1 MKKYLQIIGGTH
13 RGQKIAFDHNDALR
27 PTSGKLKEIL
37 FNWIQFEIEDAHCL
51 DLFSGSGSL
60 AFEALSRGAAS
71 LTVIEKN
78 KKCYLNII
86 NNNKLFKFEDRF
98 QSYFLDAFVWIKR
111 NELTAF
117 DFIFIDP
124 PFDKD
129 YVTKILKILAEH
141 KNLKSSCKIYIEMSK
156 RESFELPNNFSI
168 LKEKKLGEVK
178 AYLIKNED

>member
-60 AFEALSRGAAS
+60 AFEALSRGATS

-98 QSYFLDAFVWIKR
+98 QSYFLDAFVWVKR

-156 RESFELPNNFSI
+156 RESFELPSNFSI

-178 AYLIKNED
+178 AYLIENED